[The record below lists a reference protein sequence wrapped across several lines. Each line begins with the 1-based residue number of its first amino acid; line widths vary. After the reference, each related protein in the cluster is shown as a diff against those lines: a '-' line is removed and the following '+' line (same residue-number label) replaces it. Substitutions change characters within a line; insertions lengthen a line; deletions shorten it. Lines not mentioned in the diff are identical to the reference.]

1 MFVSKPKSKKNRWIE
16 WKTFQGYLKNK
27 KEKKHMKR
35 LSFITH
41 FKIEF
46 LVPFTSCRKV
56 PGKKRDGLF
65 EVTNEQQI
73 FSKYFKS
80 ILQFLQ
86 ILQDFLYIVFNE
98 KSFNEV
104 SLYRKYITITKQKVK
119 IPYFTHPINCT
130 RKLTCMCACMHVCVC
145 VCVCVCVW
153 LYASQGT
160 VCEMNA

>member
-1 MFVSKPKSKKNRWIE
+1 MHFSWIFLGILKFYGEFWRNVSWKDTYNLPLSMFVSKPKSKKNRWIE

-56 PGKKRDGLF
+56 PGKKPAGLF

-119 IPYFTHPINCT
+119 IPWFHTSN
-130 RKLTCMCACMHVCVC
+130 KLHM
-145 VCVCVCVW
+145 
-153 LYASQGT
+153 
-160 VCEMNA
+160 